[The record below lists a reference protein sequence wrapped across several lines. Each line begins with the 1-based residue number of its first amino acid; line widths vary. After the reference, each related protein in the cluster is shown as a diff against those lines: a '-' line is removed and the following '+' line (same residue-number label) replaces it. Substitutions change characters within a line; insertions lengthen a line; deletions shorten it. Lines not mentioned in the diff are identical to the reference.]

1 MQRSL
6 SRNFRW
12 PSPEVEE
19 EDKEDE
25 AVVADDPSER
35 LQEHVQ
41 YLRMQHLY
49 CFWCGCSYRSSQ
61 ELCELCPGIE
71 EDAH

>member
-1 MQRSL
+1 MQNSLPRS
-6 SRNFRW
+6 FRW
-12 PSPEVEE
+12 PSPEPREEAVEE
-19 EDKEDE
+19 E
-25 AVVADDPSER
+25 VVAVDDPSER

-49 CFWCGCSYRSSQ
+49 CFWCGCGYRSVQ
-61 ELCELCPGIE
+61 ELGEQCPGNE